1 MATSS
6 QTVISLFYKPEY
18 IALLI
23 SVIAITANVYI
34 SWRNRKYALAKEEYF
49 KRQQVVEKIISK
61 LLILQTHRL
70 KLKTFF
76 ELSFKAN
83 QNKNSQF
90 IDANDTFNKD
100 NFEKD
105 GEEITTFIYL
115 YFNEVGEEW
124 NFCLNKMSELFT
136 RTFILDKRIKNNET
150 INWEDETKN
159 YNQVSQGL
167 ADRPNEIGERLKLE
181 LKKFKE
187 NNL

>member
-1 MATSS
+1 MTTTT
-6 QTVISLFYKPEY
+6 QEVLSLFYKPEY
-18 IALLI
+18 IALFI

-49 KRQQVVEKIISK
+49 KRQQIVEKIISK

-76 ELSFKAN
+76 ELSFEAN

-90 IDANDTFNKD
+90 IDANDTFNKA

-115 YFNEVGEEW
+115 YFSDIGEEW
-124 NFCLNKMSELFT
+124 NFCLDKMSDLFT
-136 RTFILDKRIKNNET
+136 RIFILDKRIKTNGAIDWGKEAQ
-150 INWEDETKN
+150 D
-159 YNQVSQGL
+159 YNKVSQELG
-167 ADRPNEIGERLKLE
+167 DKPKEIGERLKQE
-181 LKKFKE
+181 LKKFQE
-187 NNL
+187 DNL